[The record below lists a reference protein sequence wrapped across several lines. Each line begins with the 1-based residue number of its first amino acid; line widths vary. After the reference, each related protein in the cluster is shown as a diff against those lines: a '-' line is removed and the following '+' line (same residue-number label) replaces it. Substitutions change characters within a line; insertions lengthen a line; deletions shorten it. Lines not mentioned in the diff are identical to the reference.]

1 MDQGARRTRAAVS
14 VRDPDTIR
22 QEIAE
27 TRQELGEA
35 VEELAAKTDFKART
49 REKLTELRHA
59 AAQLP
64 DRARERPAVTVAVAA
79 TSIVLIALV
88 RR

>member
-1 MDQGARRTRAAVS
+1 VDQSSRGARTAVS
-14 VRDPDTIR
+14 IRDPDTIR

-27 TRQELGEA
+27 TREELGDA
-35 VEELAAKTDFKART
+35 VEELAAKTDVKARM
-49 REKLTELRHA
+49 REQLTELRHS

-64 DRARERPAVTVAVAA
+64 DRARERPAVTVAVATTA
-79 TSIVLIALV
+79 IALIVLA

>member
-1 MDQGARRTRAAVS
+1 MT

-27 TRQELGEA
+27 TRQELGDA
-35 VEELAAKTDFKART
+35 VEQLAAKTDVKARA
-49 REKLTELRHA
+49 REKLTALRRA

-79 TSIVLIALV
+79 TAIVLVVLA

>member
-1 MDQGARRTRAAVS
+1 MSDI
-14 VRDPDTIR
+14 RDPDTIR

-27 TRQELGEA
+27 TRHELGEA
-35 VEELAAKTDFKART
+35 VEELAAKTDVKARA
-49 REKLTELRHA
+49 REKFNELRHA

-64 DRARERPAVTVAVAA
+64 DRARERPGVTVAAAA
-79 TSIVLIALV
+79 TAIVLVVLV

>member
-1 MDQGARRTRAAVS
+1 MS

-27 TRQELGEA
+27 TRQGLGEA
-35 VEELAAKTDFKART
+35 VEELAAKTDVKARA

-59 AAQLP
+59 AQQLP
-64 DRARERPAVTVAVAA
+64 GRARERPAVTVGLAA
-79 TSIVLIALV
+79 TAIVLVVLA

>member
-1 MDQGARRTRAAVS
+1 MSA
-14 VRDPDTIR
+14 RDPDTIR

-27 TRQELGEA
+27 TREELGEA
-35 VEELAAKTDFKART
+35 VEELAAKTDFKARA

-64 DRARERPAVTVAVAA
+64 DRARERPAATVAVAA
-79 TSIVLIALV
+79 TATVLVVLA

>member
-1 MDQGARRTRAAVS
+1 VS
-14 VRDPDTIR
+14 VRNPDTIR

-35 VEELAAKTDFKART
+35 VEELAAKTDIEARA

-59 AAQLP
+59 AEQLP

-79 TSIVLIALV
+79 TAIALV
-88 RR
+88 VLASR

>member
-1 MDQGARRTRAAVS
+1 MN

-22 QEIAE
+22 QEITE

-35 VEELAAKTDFKART
+35 VEELAAKTDVKARA
-49 REKLTELRHA
+49 REKLTDLQRVA
-59 AAQLP
+59 GRLP
-64 DRARERPAVTVAVAA
+64 QRARKHPGPTLGVVASVVAL
-79 TSIVLIALV
+79 IVLV